1 MKYSIKS
8 VYKDTLSTILD
19 ELEIQ
24 IQPTKYIKKMG
35 CMVLSTPSE
44 TIPDMVMI
52 TKSPNQLKHLVGKKF
67 INIKKC
73 LLSIEEGWINNMI
86 NSTQPSENT
95 LSKWIV
101 IKND

>member
-8 VYKDTLSTILD
+8 VSKDTLSTILD

-24 IQPTKYIKKMG
+24 IQPTKYFNKMG
-35 CMVLSTPSE
+35 CKVLKTPSVNF
-44 TIPDMVMI
+44 PDMVMI

-73 LLSIEEGWINNMI
+73 LLSIEEGWVNNMI
-86 NSTQPSENT
+86 NHTKPSYTQLSEWVV
-95 LSKWIV
+95 L
-101 IKND
+101 NDF